1 MFAGSKN
8 SKRILQWSLDR
19 KSRGFDD
26 ANVKATANFGGSC
39 RRARTVLSVNLPE
52 ILEPIP
58 RHPGVARGVLH
69 VAVTEIVSKHPRAL
83 AVVGELLTPSM
94 PQHVQ
99 VYGSPIPAYSLA
111 LAMSFRTVDEVSG
124 PLRSVTSR

>member
-8 SKRILQWSLDR
+8 SKRILQWFLDR

-39 RRARTVLSVNLPE
+39 RRARTVLRVNLPG

-58 RHPGVARGVLH
+58 CHPGVARGVLH
-69 VAVTEIVSKHPRAL
+69 VAVTELMSKHSRAL

-99 VYGSPIPAYSLA
+99 VHREPYPGILTRPGNELSHG
-111 LAMSFRTVDEVSG
+111 R
-124 PLRSVTSR
+124 